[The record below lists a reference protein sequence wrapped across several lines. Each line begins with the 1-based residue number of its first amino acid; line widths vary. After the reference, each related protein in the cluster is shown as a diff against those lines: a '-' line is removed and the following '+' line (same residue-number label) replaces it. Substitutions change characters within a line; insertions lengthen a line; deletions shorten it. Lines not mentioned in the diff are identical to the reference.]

1 MLWGETGEAIQNGGD
16 CARRVHTRRHDGCAI
31 SFPMATR
38 WMYQW
43 YVVNSYRE
51 PKNREGR
58 RTLARWLSTW
68 VDRVDIELRSDDGR
82 DRDGWPVTVPD
93 GMLSGEMFNDSRG
106 SDS

>member
-1 MLWGETGEAIQNGGD
+1 MEVT
-16 CARRVHTRRHDGCAI
+16 VPDGCI
-31 SFPMATR
+31 PGDTMAVQSASR
-38 WMYQW
+38 WQLDGCTSGMW
-43 YVVNSYRE
+43 SIHTVNPS
-51 PKNREGR
+51 KNREGR